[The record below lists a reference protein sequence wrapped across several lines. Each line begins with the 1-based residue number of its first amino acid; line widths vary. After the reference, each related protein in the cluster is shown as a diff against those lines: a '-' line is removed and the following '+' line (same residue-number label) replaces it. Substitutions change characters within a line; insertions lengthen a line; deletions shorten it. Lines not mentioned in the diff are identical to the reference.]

1 VPGGAVRQV
10 LDAQHALWGRLRD
23 TEARHGL
30 AFLREPDNGF
40 AWAVWRW
47 ASGADVEQ
55 VLLDDPDLAP
65 GDFVRWCKQLL
76 DLLSQVALIAE
87 GPLRRAAQDAIGA
100 VRRGVVAWSS
110 V

>member
-1 VPGGAVRQV
+1 MRQA
-10 LDAQHALWGRLRD
+10 LDAQHRLWAQLRD
-23 TEARHGL
+23 AEARHGL
-30 AFLREPDNGF
+30 SFLREPDNGF

-55 VLLDDPDLAP
+55 VLLDDPDLAA

-76 DLLSQVALIAE
+76 DLLGQLTLIAE
-87 GPLRRAAQDAIGA
+87 GPVRRTCQEAIGA